1 MAPARRNVHP
11 EGSSEPPSNE
21 PEVIAAAATRLLRY
35 FVDEEGLVAK
45 TPRGGCTLN
54 QFTQQHPPTFDGR
67 AEALDAESWI
77 KRIEKI
83 FRALFCTDEQKVE
96 FATYMLADEADEW
109 WTSTRELL
117 LLELN
122 DGVSITW
129 DRFKRAFLDRYF
141 SPALRE
147 AKARQFLDLVQ
158 GTMTVERYTVTFV
171 ALSRFASYL
180 VPDEEKKCE
189 KFERGLQPRIRS
201 RLIPLRIRNFT
212 DLVTRATLIEEDMRA
227 NAELFN

>member
-11 EGSSEPPSNE
+11 EGSSEPPPNE
-21 PEVIAAAATRLLRY
+21 PEVLAAAATRLLRY
-35 FVDEEGLVAK
+35 FVDEE
-45 TPRGGCTLN
+45 
-54 QFTQQHPPTFDGR
+54 
-67 AEALDAESWI
+67 
-77 KRIEKI
+77 
-83 FRALFCTDEQKVE
+83 
-96 FATYMLADEADEW
+96 DEADEW

-158 GTMTVERYTVTFV
+158 GTMTVERYTATFV

-227 NAELFN
+227 NAELFNQRKRHQPLPEPNRNKKPTPS